1 MPLTLDEY
9 MLRTK
14 EFYRNKG
21 YGFNRDN
28 MEKILSVSNNS
39 MECHS
44 RVFAFRVDFHFPKM
58 DFWEMVFAV
67 RPDYGGVT
75 IKAFAEELNKLIVK
89 EIGNIAKLDAIRFV
103 PGLPKTRS
111 GKIMRRILRSIAKK
125 EPITQDI
132 STLEDPSIV
141 EKIQNL
147 IEF

>member
-44 RVFAFRVDFHFPKM
+44 RVFAFRVDFHFP
-58 DFWEMVFAV
+58 
-67 RPDYGGVT
+67 
-75 IKAFAEELNKLIVK
+75 VK
-89 EIGNIAKLDAIRFV
+89 EYIPPQFVTSGQGSKLLMLHFH
-103 PGLPKTRS
+103 
-111 GKIMRRILRSIAKK
+111 
-125 EPITQDI
+125 I
-132 STLEDPSIV
+132 ST
-141 EKIQNL
+141 
-147 IEF
+147 